1 MRKVFLGKPLHW
13 LLWGVIVAVLVAMG
27 AQRLHTVWFNLFG
40 TILLVLTT
48 ACVLVV
54 VFTTRKG
61 ERITREPFDE
71 E

>member
-13 LLWGVIVAVLVAMG
+13 LLWGMIVAVLFVMG
-27 AQRLHTVWFNLFG
+27 AQRLHTVWFNLFV
-40 TILLVLTT
+40 TILLALTT

-54 VFTTRKG
+54 VLTTRKG

>member
-13 LLWGVIVAVLVAMG
+13 LLWGVIVAVLVVMG
-27 AQRLHTVWFNLFG
+27 SQRLHTVWFNLFG
-40 TILLVLTT
+40 TILLVLTA